1 MLYSLKRLASAK
13 DSFQIWSPRIAD
25 VRFHS
30 YVNAGR
36 CEAAAKYLDDVEE
49 PLLLINEH
57 FPASKYSHAG
67 FRSCFLD
74 VTLSWLCAL
83 LCLISVGGKLSEF
96 SGLVQREP
104 CSVKIR
110 QIFVGNEIRVH
121 QIIRG
126 GVCAFQ
132 CA

>member
-13 DSFQIWSPRIAD
+13 GSFQIWSPRIAD

-36 CEAAAKYLDDVEE
+36 YGAAAKCLDDVEE
-49 PLLLINEH
+49 PLLLINKH
-57 FPASKYSHAG
+57 LPTLRYSHAG

-83 LCLISVGGKLSEF
+83 LCLISVGGRRHVLESGKMSEF

-110 QIFVGNEIRVH
+110 QIFSEMRSVSIK
-121 QIIRG
+121 
-126 GVCAFQ
+126 
-132 CA
+132 

>member
-13 DSFQIWSPRIAD
+13 GSFQIWSPRIAD

-36 CEAAAKYLDDVEE
+36 CVAAAKCLDDVEE
-49 PLLLINEH
+49 PLILINKH
-57 FPASKYSHAG
+57 LTALKYSYAG

-83 LCLISVGGKLSEF
+83 LEASGVIPVGDKCWNRASCLNSQVL
-96 SGLVQREP
+96 
-104 CSVKIR
+104 C
-110 QIFVGNEIRVH
+110 NESHAQSR
-121 QIIRG
+121 
-126 GVCAFQ
+126 
-132 CA
+132 